1 MRRVWIVLFGSVVI
15 LGFTG
20 CGENGDPAASMS
32 SEIVESTVA
41 DPAEQFLGGWS
52 LVRIERKGPDGEL
65 VTPPSEDRIGY
76 LIYGPSGH
84 MGVTIMPPERERY
97 AGDEPTAD
105 EALAALSTYTSYF
118 GTFTVNA
125 AEGFVTHHLE
135 GSLNP
140 RGAGSNYQRFYRFS
154 ENSLTLQ
161 PPVGEDG
168 VKAELTWE
176 RLPVLPEAN
185 LTETHRNLF
194 GFYRIESVSRQIVD
208 GDPIPVDQYDTAFII
223 YAPSGHMSVHL
234 MRPGRQPYADAR
246 PTPQEAL
253 QAIGTYSSYFGP
265 FSVHED
271 DGYLV
276 HHRIGHVNPGSSG
289 SDAQRF
295 YELTDT
301 HLTLRPPARTDDQGR
316 MAQSALRWARLYN

>member
-1 MRRVWIVLFGSVVI
+1 MRRVWIGLFGSVVT

-20 CGENGDPAASMS
+20 CGENAAPPESMP
-32 SEIVESTVA
+32 SEMVESAVTDV
-41 DPAEQFLGGWS
+41 AEQFLGGWS
-52 LVRIERKGPDGEL
+52 LVRIERRGPDGEL
-65 VTPPSEDRIGY
+65 VVPPIEDRMGY
-76 LIYGPSGH
+76 LIYGRSGH
-84 MGVTIMPPERERY
+84 MGVTIMPPDRERY
-97 AGDEPTAD
+97 AGDAPTAG

-125 AEGFVTHHLE
+125 VEGFVTHHLE

-140 RGAGSNYQRFYRFS
+140 GGAGSDYQRFYRLS

-161 PPVGEDG
+161 PPVGDDG

-176 RLPVLPEAN
+176 RLPALFETD

-194 GFYRIESVSRQIVD
+194 GFYRIESVSRQVVD
-208 GDPIPVDQYDTAFII
+208 GESIPVDQYDTAFII

-234 MRPGRQPYADAR
+234 MRPGRQSYAGVQ
-246 PTPQEAL
+246 PTPEEAL

-316 MAQSALRWARLYN
+316 MAQSALRWARLRN

>member
-1 MRRVWIVLFGSVVI
+1 MRRVWIVLFGSVAT

-20 CGENGDPAASMS
+20 CGENTGSTESMP
-32 SEIVESTVA
+32 SEMMESTVA
-41 DPAEQFLGGWS
+41 AAAEQFLGGWS
-52 LVRIERKGPDGEL
+52 LVRIERRDPDGEL
-65 VTPPSEDRIGY
+65 LAPPIEDRMGY

-97 AGDEPTAD
+97 AGDEPTAG
-105 EALAALSTYTSYF
+105 EAFTALSTYTSYF
-118 GTFTVNA
+118 GKFTVDA

-140 RGAGSNYQRFYRFS
+140 GGAGSDYQRFYRFS
-154 ENSLTLQ
+154 ENSLILQ
-161 PPVGEDG
+161 PPVGDDG

-176 RLPVLPEAN
+176 RLPALSETD

-194 GFYRIESVSRQIVD
+194 GVYRIESVSRQVVD
-208 GDPIPVDQYDTAFII
+208 GESIPVDQYDTAFIM

-234 MRPGRQPYADAR
+234 MRSGRQPYADAR
-246 PTPQEAL
+246 PTPEEAL

-276 HHRIGHVNPGSSG
+276 HHRIGHVNPSSSG

-316 MAQSALRWARLYN
+316 MAQSALRWARLHN